1 MVGPMSEKIIFLGS
15 ILFGTVGGIAWS
27 ELPSNDR
34 ASPRVEVPAPPAPI
48 AAASTAAGD
57 VHYSGCN
64 EVRAL
69 GKAPLRKGE
78 PGYRE
83 DMDGDLDGIACE
95 PHRED
100 L

>member
-1 MVGPMSEKIIFLGS
+1 MFPAVSEKIIFIGS
-15 ILFGTVGGIAWS
+15 ILFGTVGGVAWS

-34 ASPRVEVPAPPAPI
+34 ASPRAVTAAPAPRVVAPS
-48 AAASTAAGD
+48 ASAD

-64 EVRAL
+64 EVRAF

-83 DMDGDLDGIACE
+83 DMDGDGDGIACE

-100 L
+100 R